1 MKENHTSRLC
11 FTCGTEQVG
20 KFKEAIVDYEF
31 IDKKKRD
38 AAAERAAPRL

>member
-20 KFKEAIVDYEF
+20 KFKEAIADYEF